1 MTENSHL
8 DDENAAETVQDGAE
22 HESRA
27 RVAPEQQEARPVIV
41 ATWHDLRGIW
51 RMFTMSE
58 WIMRDREGFY
68 AEVKARHEIG
78 TKLRHMVLCS
88 LVCLALYGTAMGV
101 PNGWQQALSSTV
113 KLPLLF
119 LETLLICLPALYF
132 FNLLFGSQLTF
143 LQTTALMMAAITVTS
158 VLTLSFASVT
168 LFLWMS
174 VGEQYTILILLNVVV
189 LAVSSWWGLVFLR
202 HGMTYVHAGAS
213 QVRQRNILVVWLL
226 IYAFVGTQMAWSL
239 RPFFGVPGEPFV
251 VLRGEGGTFV
261 ESVLTAIL
269 WLVRALLGWE

>member
-1 MTENSHL
+1 MTENSHF
-8 DDENAAETVQDGAE
+8 DDETAVETVQGDAA
-22 HESRA
+22 HEIRVQ
-27 RVAPEQQEARPVIV
+27 VAPEQEEVKPKIV
-41 ATWHDLRGIW
+41 VTWRDLRGFW
-51 RMFTMSE
+51 RIFTMSE
-58 WIMRDREGFY
+58 WIMRDRQGFY
-68 AEVKARHEIG
+68 AEVKARCELGI
-78 TKLRHMVLCS
+78 KLRYMILSS
-88 LVCLALYGTAMGV
+88 LACLALYGLAMGI

-143 LQTTALMMAAITVTS
+143 SQLSALMMAAITVTS
-158 VLTLSFASVT
+158 ALTLSFASVA
-168 LFLWMS
+168 LFLWIS

-202 HGMTYVHAGAS
+202 QGMTYVYAGAS

-251 VLRGEGGTFV
+251 FLRGEGGTFFD
-261 ESVLTAIL
+261 SVLTAIL
-269 WLVRALLGWE
+269 WLVQTLLG